1 MYSSEGEYVNYLTI
15 VDTNAANGNV
25 DQWLLWTEGSMI
37 ESVKDVTTKA
47 FQDYTKIKRKEWVKG
62 RCGMAVLCISMTYW
76 TYNSEAAIE
85 GGLDSLDKY
94 VGKLNSDLEDI
105 VETVRG

>member
-1 MYSSEGEYVNYLTI
+1 M

-25 DQWLLWTEGSMI
+25 DQWLLWTESSMI

-47 FQDYTKIKRKEWVKG
+47 FHDYPKIKRNEWVKN

-76 TYNSEAAIE
+76 TYNS
-85 GGLDSLDKY
+85 
-94 VGKLNSDLEDI
+94 
-105 VETVRG
+105 